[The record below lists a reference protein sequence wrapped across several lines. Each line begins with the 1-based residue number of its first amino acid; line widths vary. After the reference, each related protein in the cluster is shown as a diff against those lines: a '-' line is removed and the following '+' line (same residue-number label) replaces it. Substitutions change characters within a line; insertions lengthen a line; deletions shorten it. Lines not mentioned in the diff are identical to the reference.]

1 MPPVRAGRERGEAP
15 GRPLSPASRG
25 ARKAGRS
32 PSGAESAQRG
42 SAREQNALPS
52 LASSS
57 RSVFLSRVSAR
68 VPTGTGTARCESPGL
83 SRGSCGRA
91 GVCVPGAGRGA
102 LGRGVPAL
110 SLPFVLLLSVCPHRG
125 RGARNRRYLFR
136 AASCYGCAFARGREH
151 AWDSRRDVW
160 ATGGGPG
167 GAGPP

>member
-1 MPPVRAGRERGEAP
+1 MPPVRAAGWERGEAP
-15 GRPLSPASRG
+15 GRPLGPASRG

-52 LASSS
+52 LAFSS
-57 RSVFLSRVSAR
+57 RSVFPSRVSAR

-83 SRGSCGRA
+83 SRGSCG
-91 GVCVPGAGRGA
+91 GGGVPGAGRGA
-102 LGRGVPAL
+102 LGKGRPGL
-110 SLPFVLLLSVCPHRG
+110 SLLFVLLLSVCPDRG
-125 RGARNRRYLFR
+125 RGARNRRYLLR

-160 ATGGGPG
+160 ATGGGAG